1 MSIIKLNSNPVGFGK
16 VVDDLGD
23 NPPSGNP
30 IQHSHEYVVDDN
42 QGLYVGVWDTTDMIE
57 PAEPYSMDEF
67 MLVLEG
73 NAIIKNNRTD
83 ERAIVNA
90 GDVFVIPKGYD
101 CQWIQQGYLRKFY
114 FISDHPNETIPSK
127 PTHEGIV
134 LPNINNAKQQA
145 SQVNPFLQDDSLG
158 QKTFIDYKNNTE
170 KFNVSTWQADAF
182 KSTLQPF
189 PYHQLFVLKEGSIKV
204 IDENLLDHD
213 FVVGDVFYIAEGT
226 MCRAETSGATVF
238 ISVSLSD
245 H

>member
-1 MSIIKLNSNPVGFGK
+1 MSIIKFSSHPIGFGE

-30 IQHSHEYVVDDN
+30 IQHSHEYVSDEN
-42 QGLYVGVWDTTDMIE
+42 QGLYVGVWDTTDMME

-73 NAIIKNNRTD
+73 RAIIKNNRTN
-83 ERAIVNA
+83 ESTIVNT

-114 FISDHPNETIPSK
+114 FISDHPDETIPSK
-127 PTHEGIV
+127 PTHEGVV
-134 LPNINNAKQQA
+134 LPIVSNPKQQA

-158 QKTFIDYKNNTE
+158 QYVFNDYQNNTG

-182 KSTLQPF
+182 NSTLGAF
-189 PYHQLFVLKEGSIKV
+189 PYHQLFVLKEGNIKV
-204 IDENLLDHD
+204 IDENQVDHN
-213 FVVGDVFYIAEGT
+213 FVAGDVFYITEGT
-226 MCRAETSGATVF
+226 MCRAETSATTVF
-238 ISVSLSD
+238 ISVSLKA
-245 H
+245 